1 VETATSL
8 VGIAEKAVEAA
19 QSLIKAGLGNQP
31 DLLRA
36 QVELEQVRVQHDN
49 AVTRFDVAWRRL
61 AFAAALP
68 DLPPC
73 ELVGTLAENL
83 PAYSLDALRAEM
95 LARSS
100 QVRDVHARILQAEQA
115 LRHANAMKYPN
126 IVVQAVPFYS
136 TFERDTRVDL
146 GARVDLPIFNRN
158 QGNIYAAQSQLAAV
172 TAEAGQLELRLSDQ
186 LADVFRRYEVA
197 RQRVEAFRVRVLP
210 RARESVRLV
219 RIGYA
224 SGDPKYNYTTLLQS
238 QQVLFQSEVLSV
250 EALGEAWRT
259 AAELGGL
266 LQWEQFSEFLS
277 Q

>member
-1 VETATSL
+1 MTESPDRRPD
-8 VGIAEKAVEAA
+8 IARGRPAPTVRITDHE
-19 QSLIKAGLGNQP
+19 
-31 DLLRA
+31 RA
-36 QVELEQVRVQHDN
+36 QVERLLRLALNDGSLDLAELD
-49 AVTRFDVAWRRL
+49 RRL
-61 AFAAALP
+61 ATA
-68 DLPPC
+68 
-73 ELVGTLAENL
+73 
-83 PAYSLDALRAEM
+83 
-95 LARSS
+95 
-100 QVRDVHARILQAEQA
+100 
-115 LRHANAMKYPN
+115 
-126 IVVQAVPFYS
+126 
-136 TFERDTRVDL
+136 
-146 GARVDLPIFNRN
+146 
-158 QGNIYAAQSQLAAV
+158 YAANTREELAAV

-277 Q
+277 K